1 MKRRQ
6 QANIEASVIVYSER
20 FAAGGRLIHCR
31 VLESDLIGAGGYS
44 WGGYYNGRW
53 IIEPRKL

>member
-1 MKRRQ
+1 MKHRQ

-44 WGGYYNGRW
+44 
-53 IIEPRKL
+53 